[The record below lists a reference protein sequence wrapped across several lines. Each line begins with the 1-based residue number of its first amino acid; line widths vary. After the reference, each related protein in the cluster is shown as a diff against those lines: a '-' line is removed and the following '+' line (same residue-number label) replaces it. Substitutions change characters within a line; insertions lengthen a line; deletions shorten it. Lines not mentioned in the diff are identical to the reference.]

1 MPNEIDLNNE
11 NVDNFLTDVFNSV
24 VAYRDYCELNLR
36 DDIAASAKFYNDVPE
51 TFTITEDDGIQEQ
64 MPAEDEVTPAD
75 AYKLLISP
83 FYMNV
88 TTRLLNALS
97 WTMEL
102 KAARAGE
109 KTLAEA
115 LESAGPTQE
124 ELAQLAEENLPMRIA
139 APSRL
144 NTFDADS
151 VDTVRTAVILLN
163 LLREQTGMAPI
174 ELPENLK
181 EENYSRAPA
190 YQFKP

>member
-1 MPNEIDLNNE
+1 MPNEIDLNSE
-11 NVDNFLTDVFNSV
+11 NVDNFLTDVFNQV
-24 VAYRDYCELNLR
+24 VAYRDYCELNLQ
-36 DDIAASAKFYNDVPE
+36 DDLNETGAFFNEVPE
-51 TFTITEDDGIQEQ
+51 SFTFTEDGLQDADI
-64 MPAEDEVTPAD
+64 DDTPAQV
-75 AYKLLISP
+75 YKLLLSP
-83 FYMNV
+83 FYLNV

-115 LESAGPTQE
+115 LESAGPTAEDIAMLAKE
-124 ELAQLAEENLPMRIA
+124 ELNLRAA
-139 APSRL
+139 APARL
-144 NTFDADS
+144 NAFDSAS

-163 LLREQTGMAPI
+163 LLREQTGMAQI

-181 EENYSRAPA
+181 DENYSRTPA